1 MLTLTAIGIEKQA
14 QRHLDSLHHG
24 QFKVN
29 GAIVDNAPLY
39 KKVRSGDTI
48 RIYLA
53 IEPEYV
59 GKISEIKIIDN
70 DGDVVVQSQEV
81 IEKPESKGIYVT
93 YKYKYKEQ
101 EGVISE

>member
-1 MLTLTAIGIEKQA
+1 MLTLTTTGIEKQA

-29 GAIVDNAPLY
+29 GVLVDNAPLY
-39 KKVRSGDTI
+39 KKERSGDTI
-48 RIYLA
+48 RIYLT
-53 IEPEYV
+53 IGPEYA
-59 GKISEIKIIDN
+59 GNISEIKLIDI
-70 DGDVVVQSQEV
+70 DGDAIAQSTEV
-81 IEKPESKGIYVT
+81 IAKPDNKGIYVT